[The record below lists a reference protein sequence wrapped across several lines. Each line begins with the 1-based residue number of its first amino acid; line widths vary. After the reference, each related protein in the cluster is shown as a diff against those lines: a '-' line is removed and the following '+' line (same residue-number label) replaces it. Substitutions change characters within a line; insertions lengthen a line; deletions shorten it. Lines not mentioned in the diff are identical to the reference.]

1 MKVRKFIARNMS
13 EGLKMVAAELGDE
26 AMILSNRKVAEGIE
40 ILAAIKDEQEEA
52 GAPVVEPTPAPA
64 RRAPSL
70 PEAKADPLAPT
81 TALTRDSLR
90 DLLTPRGAQKSPTA
104 PRKAPETMQ
113 DSIIRLSEQE
123 GGGGL
128 TRDALMQLLN
138 KHKDPL
144 EEKRQKLREQMAEQ
158 SSDFDVP
165 EKIVKSPSA
174 ARPVKPEPK
183 FVEDV
188 APAPVP
194 KAQKPVEKPKPIP
207 PRPGVSPEQKE
218 LSAMREELSA
228 LREWLEVHERQN
240 MGVTGGPLAQRLGLC
255 GFDSRC
261 VTPLVE
267 KYGDQLAD
275 DSWTLALEKIASLA
289 ENNAECLV
297 KRGGIA
303 ALVGPTGAGK
313 TTTLSKIATRFAMQ
327 HGADALGIISLDQY
341 RIGAHE
347 PVKILARILGCEI
360 ILQDQADN
368 LEAALNRLANKKLIL
383 IDTNGSERGLT
394 AYQAQLGDSALER
407 HIKPILV
414 LPSNLSVNS
423 LQNAFNRFN
432 VLKVRGIILTK
443 ADESAEIGPVLSLSL
458 RKKVPILYWSDGTLV
473 PQDLH
478 FGQVKRLVEVSYN
491 QLKREF
497 SGAKIALAG

>member
-26 AMILSNRKVAEGIE
+26 AMILSNRKVSEGIE
-40 ILAAIKDEQEEA
+40 ILAAIKDAPDEA
-52 GAPVVEPTPAPA
+52 GAPEPAP
-64 RRAPSL
+64 RAPV
-70 PEAKADPLAPT
+70 AKAKLTDPLAPLPPSA
-81 TALTRDSLR
+81 ALTRDSLR
-90 DLLTPRGAQKSPTA
+90 DLLTPRSAQVTRPE
-104 PRKAPETMQ
+104 PETMQ

-123 GGGGL
+123 GGSGL

-144 EEKRQKLREQMAEQ
+144 EEKRQKLREQIAEQ
-158 SSDFDVP
+158 SYEP
-165 EKIVKSPSA
+165 EPPKVVKPA
-174 ARPVKPEPK
+174 VARPAKPNTGDAGLLQSK
-183 FVEDV
+183 
-188 APAPVP
+188 APAPSN
-194 KAQKPVEKPKPIP
+194 KPKPA
-207 PRPGVSPEQKE
+207 RPTISPEQKE

-360 ILQDQADN
+360 ILQDQSDS
-368 LEAALNRLANKKLIL
+368 LEAALSRLANKKLIL
-383 IDTNGSERGLT
+383 IDTNGSERGLS

-407 HIKPILV
+407 HIKPVLV

-423 LQNAFNRFN
+423 LQSAFKRFN

-458 RKKVPILYWSDGTLV
+458 RKKVPIMYWSDGTLV

>member
-13 EGLKMVAAELGDE
+13 EGLKLVAAELGDE

-40 ILAAIKDEQEEA
+40 ILAAVKAEDEGDDPIVAPQIEA
-52 GAPVVEPTPAPA
+52 APKVPSAPVPAPSQ
-64 RRAPSL
+64 PN
-70 PEAKADPLAPT
+70 
-81 TALTRDSLR
+81 ALTRDSLR
-90 DLLTPRGAQKSPTA
+90 ELIA
-104 PRKAPETMQ
+104 PRAPGAAPKPRETMQ
-113 DSIIRLSEQE
+113 DSIIRMSEQE

-128 TRDALMQLLN
+128 TRDALMQLLT

-144 EEKRQKLREQMAEQ
+144 EEKRQKLRDQITEQNKY
-158 SSDFDVP
+158 DFDDEP
-165 EKIVKSPSA
+165 VKDE
-174 ARPVKPEPK
+174 PVKP
-183 FVEDV
+183 V
-188 APAPVP
+188 AKPVR
-194 KAQKPVEKPKPIP
+194 AAKPVEKPAAQQTRKPAP
-207 PRPGVSPEQKE
+207 QVPVRPVASAEQKE
-218 LSAMREELSA
+218 LSAMREELTA
-228 LREWLEVHERQN
+228 LRQWLEVHERQN
-240 MGVTGGPLAQRLGLC
+240 IGEAGGPLAQRLMLC

-261 VTPLVE
+261 ITPMVE

-303 ALVGPTGAGK
+303 ALIGPTGAGK

-368 LEAALNRLANKKLIL
+368 LEESLAKLSSKKLIL
-383 IDTNGSERGLT
+383 IDTNGSERGLG
-394 AYQAQLGDSALER
+394 AYQAQLGQSALER

-414 LPSNLSVNS
+414 LPSNLSVHS
-423 LQNAFNRFN
+423 LQNAYTRFS
-432 VLKVRGIILTK
+432 VLKPRGIILTK
-443 ADESAEIGPVLSLSL
+443 SDESAEIGPVLSLSL
-458 RKKVPILYWSDGTLV
+458 RKKVPLLYWSDGTLV

-478 FGQVKRLVEVSYN
+478 FGQVKRLIEESYAS
-491 QLKREF
+491 LKRDF
-497 SGAKIALAG
+497 SGAKVALTG

>member
-13 EGLKMVAAELGDE
+13 EGLKLVAAELGDE

-40 ILAAIKDEQEEA
+40 ILAAVKAEDEGDDPIA
-52 GAPVVEPTPAPA
+52 APPMVAPKAAAPVPVPSAPVPAPA
-64 RRAPSL
+64 QP
-70 PEAKADPLAPT
+70 

-90 DLLTPRGAQKSPTA
+90 ELIA
-104 PRKAPETMQ
+104 PRSAINPQPRETMQ
-113 DSIIRLSEQE
+113 DSIIRMSEQE

-128 TRDALMQLLN
+128 TRDALMQLLT

-144 EEKRQKLREQMAEQ
+144 QEKRQKLRDQITEQSKQEFDDELNDAMAKPARSAKPAAKPAARKPAQLSEPRTATPKQQVPVRPVASAEQ
-158 SSDFDVP
+158 
-165 EKIVKSPSA
+165 
-174 ARPVKPEPK
+174 
-183 FVEDV
+183 
-188 APAPVP
+188 
-194 KAQKPVEKPKPIP
+194 Q
-207 PRPGVSPEQKE
+207 E
-218 LSAMREELSA
+218 LSAMREELTA
-228 LREWLEVHERQN
+228 LRQWLEVHERQN
-240 MGVTGGPLAQRLGLC
+240 IGEAGGPLAQRLMLC

-261 VTPLVE
+261 ITPMVE

-360 ILQDQADN
+360 ILQDQSDN
-368 LEAALNRLANKKLIL
+368 LEESLAKLSNKKLIL

-394 AYQAQLGDSALER
+394 AYLAQLGQSALER

-414 LPSNLSVNS
+414 LPSNLSVHS
-423 LQNAFNRFN
+423 LQNAFARFS
-432 VLKVRGIILTK
+432 VLKPRGIILTK
-443 ADESAEIGPVLSLSL
+443 SDESAEIGPVLSLSL
-458 RKKVPILYWSDGTLV
+458 RKKVPLLYWSDGTLV

-478 FGQVKRLVEVSYN
+478 FGQVKRLVEESYAS
-491 QLKREF
+491 LKRDF
-497 SGAKIALAG
+497 SGAKVALTG

>member
-13 EGLKMVAAELGDE
+13 EGLKLVAAELGDE

-40 ILAAIKDEQEEA
+40 ILAAVKADSEGDDPITTPVVPA
-52 GAPVVEPTPAPA
+52 APVPAPA
-64 RRAPSL
+64 QP
-70 PEAKADPLAPT
+70 

-90 DLLTPRGAQKSPTA
+90 ELIA
-104 PRKAPETMQ
+104 PRSAAPKPRETMQ

-128 TRDALMQLLN
+128 TRDALMQLLT

-144 EEKRQKLREQMAEQ
+144 EEKRQKLREQISEQKNYPVDDEPMVAKPVRQSKPVSKPVAAAPKAKPAAPVRPVASAEQ
-158 SSDFDVP
+158 
-165 EKIVKSPSA
+165 
-174 ARPVKPEPK
+174 
-183 FVEDV
+183 
-188 APAPVP
+188 
-194 KAQKPVEKPKPIP
+194 Q
-207 PRPGVSPEQKE
+207 E
-218 LSAMREELSA
+218 LSAMREELTA
-228 LREWLEVHERQN
+228 LRQWLEVHERQN
-240 MGVTGGPLAQRLGLC
+240 IGDAGGPLAQRLMLC

-261 VTPLVE
+261 ITPMVE

-303 ALVGPTGAGK
+303 ALIGPTGAGK

-368 LEAALNRLANKKLIL
+368 LEESLAKLSNKKLIL

-394 AYQAQLGDSALER
+394 AYQSQLGESALER

-414 LPSNLSVNS
+414 LPSNLSVHS
-423 LQNAFNRFN
+423 LQNAYTRFS
-432 VLKVRGIILTK
+432 VLKPRGIILTK
-443 ADESAEIGPVLSLSL
+443 SDESAEIGPVLSLSL
-458 RKKVPILYWSDGTLV
+458 RKKVPLLYWSDGTLV

-478 FGQVKRLVEVSYN
+478 FGQVKRLIEESYAS
-491 QLKREF
+491 LKRDF
-497 SGAKIALAG
+497 SGAKVALTG